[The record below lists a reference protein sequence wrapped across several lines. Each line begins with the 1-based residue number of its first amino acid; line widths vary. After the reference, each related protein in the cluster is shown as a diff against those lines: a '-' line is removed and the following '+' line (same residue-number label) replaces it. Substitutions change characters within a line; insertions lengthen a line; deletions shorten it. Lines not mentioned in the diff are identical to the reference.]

1 MIDYIESTIFCDKDT
16 LNTSYLQLEATY
28 PDGRKRYSLNGCKR
42 IELMWDENNQILKFK
57 GSISYFMQGN
67 NFSCDKRTFFE
78 GIDYISQLIGVNLW
92 YGMVDVLEYG
102 VIFSVGEAN
111 PKDFIKH
118 HVPDDASLIQEDKG
132 KDRFNMR
139 RFNDKN
145 VSLKLYN
152 AKFNLQ
158 NKAGTDWRKIIQQA
172 GFNPDDSF
180 IKWEAHYLRPE
191 YLNHGRG
198 IYLYQLQQEEWL
210 HLFRSDLY
218 EQYLRLKPMS
228 TIELPTNKK
237 DLSAIDIMAMTFAE
251 SKINEGTTLE
261 ELKNILYSKINSIP
275 DEILS
280 KSDKDARK
288 RTIRTTIA
296 KIKESPESEYD
307 LSWMI
312 QKALEVEEEKEYPSY
327 MVVEK
332 HNNSYAKP
340 NSSHN
345 NTEEDKDHEEK
356 DNQKE

>member
-28 PDGRKRYSLNGCKR
+28 PNGCKRYSLMGCKK
-42 IELMWDENNQILKFK
+42 IELFWNETNKILKFK
-57 GSISYFMQGN
+57 GSIAYFMQGN
-67 NFSCDKRTFFE
+67 NFSSDKRTIFE
-78 GIDYISQLIGVNLW
+78 GIEYISKLIGIKLW
-92 YGMVDVLEYG
+92 NSMLDVIEFG
-102 VIFSVGEAN
+102 VIFSIGENN

-118 HVPDDASLIQEDKG
+118 HIPDEASLTQEDKG
-132 KDRFNMR
+132 KDKGNMR
-139 RFNDKN
+139 RFNDN
-145 VSLKLYN
+145 VVSLKLYN
-152 AKFNLQ
+152 AKSNLQ
-158 NKAGTDWRKIIQQA
+158 CKAGTDWKAIIRQA
-172 GFNPDDSF
+172 GFNPDDCF
-180 IKWEAHYLRPE
+180 LKWEAHYLRPE
-191 YLNHGRG
+191 CLNHGRG
-198 IYLYQLQQEEWL
+198 IYLYQLQQKEWL

-261 ELKNILYSKINSIP
+261 DLKKILYNKINSIP
-275 DEILS
+275 DEILN

-296 KIKESPESEYD
+296 KIKESPESDYD
-307 LSWMI
+307 LSGLI
-312 QKALEVEEEKEYPSY
+312 QQALEIEEDKEHPSY

-340 NSSHN
+340 NS
-345 NTEEDKDHEEK
+345 NTSNLTDIDNEEK
-356 DNQKE
+356 DNQEE